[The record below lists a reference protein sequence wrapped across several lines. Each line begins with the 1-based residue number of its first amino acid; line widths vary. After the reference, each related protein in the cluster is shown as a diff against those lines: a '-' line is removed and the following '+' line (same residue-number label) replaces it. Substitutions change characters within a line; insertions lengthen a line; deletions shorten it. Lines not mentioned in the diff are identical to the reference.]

1 VDTKENQP
9 MTEIMMRLPEKV
21 LELVVFSKKQTET
34 LYIHISLEQG
44 RLKIQKPFTHAQNVL
59 I

>member
-21 LELVVFSKKQTET
+21 ELVVFSKKQTET

>member
-1 VDTKENQP
+1 

-21 LELVVFSKKQTET
+21 ELVVFSKKQTET